1 MNRILVVL
9 IAAVVVLPAG
19 CGRELPPPEEQI
31 RALVTEAREAAEARD
46 LSALRDLIADDYR
59 DAQGRDK
66 ADLVNILRLVFLRHQ
81 SVHLLTRVQRRGLSG
96 AGPGDPDRLR
106 GHGRTPFPEQDIGL
120 VRADL
125 HRFDVTLREAGGGH
139 GGRRWTSTGAARIS
153 ATCPS
158 ERDPMTSDNRPWWCW
173 ARAPKPERFAHRAV
187 LALRP
192 GAPGH
197 SGASAPGEIGGWPVV
212 TRLKRF
218 RSGFT
223 PWPLPGPP
231 AQ

>member
-31 RALVTEAREAAEARD
+31 RALVVQAREAAEERN

-81 SVHLLTRVQRRGLSG
+81 SVHLLTRVQDVDFPQPGRATVTVYVAM
-96 AGPGDPDRLR
+96 AGR
-106 GHGRTPFPEQDIGL
+106 PFPERDIGL
-120 VRADL
+120 FRADL

-139 GGRRWTSTGAARIS
+139 WQAVDIDWRR
-153 ATCPS
+153 P
-158 ERDPMTSDNRPWWCW
+158 DLSD
-173 ARAPKPERFAHRAV
+173 
-187 LALRP
+187 
-192 GAPGH
+192 
-197 SGASAPGEIGGWPVV
+197 
-212 TRLKRF
+212 
-218 RSGFT
+218 
-223 PWPLPGPP
+223 LPF
-231 AQ
+231 